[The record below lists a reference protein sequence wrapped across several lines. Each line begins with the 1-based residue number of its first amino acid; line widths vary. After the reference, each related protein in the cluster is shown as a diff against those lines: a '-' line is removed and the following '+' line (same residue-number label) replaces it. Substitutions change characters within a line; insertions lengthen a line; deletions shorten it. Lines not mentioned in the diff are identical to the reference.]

1 MFDLDEYR
9 EIICSMYTDRKMTV
23 GEISKELK
31 ICSPATISRY
41 LKKIGVLRTREQQ
54 LEDLHK
60 VLKGRTLTE
69 ETKRHVS
76 EGVKRSYRNVELRKK
91 RSEDNKRVWSG
102 MSEEE
107 KKARYMKGLRQMQIN
122 AQKIN
127 VSSIEIKVKEQLDH
141 IGIRYIHQKS
151 VKDGKFIVDFY
162 IPSLRL
168 VIECNGDYWHRLPER
183 VERDKEL
190 KRYVESTN
198 RKIIFIWEHEIR
210 DDWFWIGDYLIVDG
224 GDL

>member
-1 MFDLDEYR
+1 MFDLHRHR

-31 ICSPATISRY
+31 ICSPSTISRY

-60 VLKGRTLTE
+60 ILKGRTWTE

-91 RSEDNKRVWSG
+91 RSEDNKRIWSG

-107 KKARYMKGLRQMQIN
+107 KKARYMKGLRQMLKTN
-122 AQKIN
+122 A
-127 VSSIEIKVKEQLDH
+127 SSIEIKVKEQLDQ
-141 IGIRYIHQKS
+141 IGIRYIHQKL
-151 VKDGKFIVDFY
+151 VKGGKFIVDFY

-168 VIECNGDYWHRLPER
+168 VIECNGDYWHSLSER

-198 RKIIFIWEHEIR
+198 RKIIFIWEHEIN
-210 DDWFWIGDYLIVDG
+210 DDWFWIADYLIIDG

>member
-41 LKKIGVLRTREQQ
+41 
-54 LEDLHK
+54 
-60 VLKGRTLTE
+60 
-69 ETKRHVS
+69 
-76 EGVKRSYRNVELRKK
+76 
-91 RSEDNKRVWSG
+91 
-102 MSEEE
+102 
-107 KKARYMKGLRQMQIN
+107 MKGLRQMQIN

-127 VSSIEIKVKEQLDH
+127 VSSIEIKVKEQLDQ